1 MEGLFMNLRKKLLA
15 GFLCLAIVGLAGC
28 SQKAD
33 DKKEETKNTQTTEQA
48 KDDSKKEENKEE
60 KKADDEVNG
69 VSLKNP
75 IKVDKEAK
83 KVTVL
88 SSVNGKYFTEATR
101 HASVNTDGSNGA
113 KSVLTAYATP
123 EEFYNALIEI
133 GAKPGENMNPDNATT
148 THVEGS
154 KIGATVTWEGA
165 GKDYDIN
172 EVIKDINGKKI
183 DFRFGGNLE
192 RAKTKK
198 TGCLT
203 CLDSCPV
210 GIISNT
216 TYTYGAVEKRNEV
229 KFTGNPD
236 VLPEDGTYVA
246 VTYTLED

>member
-1 MEGLFMNLRKKLLA
+1 MNLRKKLVA

-83 KVTVL
+83 KITVL

-172 EVIKDINGKKI
+172 EVIKDSNGKKI

-216 TYTYGAVEKRNEV
+216 TYTNGAVEKRNEV
-229 KFTGNPD
+229 KFTGNAD

>member
-1 MEGLFMNLRKKLLA
+1 MNLRKKLVA

-69 VSLKNP
+69 VSMKNP

-172 EVIKDINGKKI
+172 EVIKDSNGKKI

-216 TYTYGAVEKRNEV
+216 TYTNGAVEKRNEV
-229 KFTGNPD
+229 KFTGNAD

>member
-1 MEGLFMNLRKKLLA
+1 M
-15 GFLCLAIVGLAGC
+15 
-28 SQKAD
+28 
-33 DKKEETKNTQTTEQA
+33 
-48 KDDSKKEENKEE
+48 
-60 KKADDEVNG
+60 
-69 VSLKNP
+69 KNP

-83 KVTVL
+83 KITVL
-88 SSVNGKYFTEATR
+88 SSINGKYFTENTR

-123 EEFYNALIEI
+123 EDFYNALIEI

-172 EVIKDINGKKI
+172 EVIKDSNGKKI

-229 KFTGNPD
+229 KFTGNAD

>member
-1 MEGLFMNLRKKLLA
+1 MNLRKKLLA

-33 DKKEETKNTQTTEQA
+33 DKKEESNKTETTEQA
-48 KDDSKKEENKEE
+48 KDDSNKEE
-60 KKADDEVNG
+60 KKEEKKADEVNG
-69 VSLKNP
+69 VSLDNP

-83 KVTVL
+83 KITVL
-88 SSVNGKYFTEATR
+88 SSVNGKYFTENTR

-123 EEFYNALIEI
+123 EDFYNALIEI
-133 GAKPGENMNPDNATT
+133 GAKPGENMTPDNAAE

-172 EVIKDINGKKI
+172 EVITDSNGKKI

-192 RAKTKK
+192 RAKNKK

-216 TYTYGAVEKRNEV
+216 TYTNGAVEKRNEV

>member
-1 MEGLFMNLRKKLLA
+1 MNLRKKLVA

-83 KVTVL
+83 KITVL

-172 EVIKDINGKKI
+172 EVIKDSNGKKI

-192 RAKTKK
+192 RAKNKK

-216 TYTYGAVEKRNEV
+216 TYTNGAVEKRNEV
-229 KFTGNPD
+229 KFTGNAD